1 MHELFTDPF
10 ASHVY
15 QAFLNTL
22 SGHPL
27 KNLTDGRTAKKRKT
41 DQDANTPVQTPASF
55 ANLQAKLIT
64 LVKEWDRDLL
74 QTMVF
79 DKYAVPLL
87 QAIIEIDL
95 PKRKKKSKSKVRQ
108 ETISDLILFGKDSNT
123 ESEGVLNCNFANSRT
138 AGIHKPPASRS
149 GRQPNNR
156 VNTTSCFRRDN
167 SNTLRGLLQGNPFGS
182 RDGFICQFCRPAHP
196 RATC

>member
-1 MHELFTDPF
+1 MCELFADPF

-27 KNLTDGRTAKKRKT
+27 KNLTDERTAKKRKIEQA
-41 DQDANTPVQTPASF
+41 DNALVQTPASF
-55 ANLQAKLIT
+55 AGLQSKLIAII
-64 LVKEWDRDLL
+64 KEWDQVLL

-95 PKRKKKSKSKVRQ
+95 PKKKKKSKGKAGR
-108 ETISDLILFGKDSNT
+108 ETISDLILFDKDSNA
-123 ESEGVLNCNFANSRT
+123 ESEGILNCNF
-138 AGIHKPPASRS
+138 
-149 GRQPNNR
+149 
-156 VNTTSCFRRDN
+156 C
-167 SNTLRGLLQGNPFGS
+167 
-182 RDGFICQFCRPAHP
+182 
-196 RATC
+196 

>member
-27 KNLTDGRTAKKRKT
+27 KNLTDGRTAKKRKI
-41 DQDANTPVQTPASF
+41 DQDATTHVQTPASF
-55 ANLQAKLIT
+55 AGLQAKLIT
-64 LVKEWDRDLL
+64 LVKEWDQVLL

-95 PKRKKKSKSKVRQ
+95 PKKKKKSKDKAGQ
-108 ETISDLILFGKDSNT
+108 ETTSDLILFGKDSNV
-123 ESEGVLNCNFANSRT
+123 ESEGILN
-138 AGIHKPPASRS
+138 
-149 GRQPNNR
+149 
-156 VNTTSCFRRDN
+156 
-167 SNTLRGLLQGNPFGS
+167 L
-182 RDGFICQFCRPAHP
+182 
-196 RATC
+196 